1 MFVSI
6 KTDKLDDSF
15 LSPTITFTL
24 ITALPMIKA
33 THPNT
38 HAHTNT
44 FVTSLSGDTPV
55 EEYVCVC
62 LPKARTRCSPV
73 SAEAYGKTYK
83 NI

>member
-24 ITALPMIKA
+24 ITALPMMKA

-38 HAHTNT
+38 HKT

-55 EEYVCVC
+55 EEYFCEC
-62 LPKARTRCSPV
+62 LPKAGTRCSPV

-83 NI
+83 